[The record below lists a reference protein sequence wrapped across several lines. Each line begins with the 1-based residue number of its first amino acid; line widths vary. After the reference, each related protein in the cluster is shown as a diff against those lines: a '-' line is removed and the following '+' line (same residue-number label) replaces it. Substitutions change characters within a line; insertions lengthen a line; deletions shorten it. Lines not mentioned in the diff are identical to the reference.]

1 MQLNSNLFNNIL
13 KPVLFLLL
21 LTPTLWLIA
30 GLWLNML
37 GANPIENILH
47 TLGEW
52 ALRILLITLALS
64 PLRRLLNWTQ
74 LLQLRRMLGLF
85 TFYYASLH
93 LLGYLWFEQ
102 NFDLHSV
109 YKDVIDRPFILL
121 GMTAFLFLI
130 PLAITSTRNKMRQ
143 LGKRW
148 KLLHMLVY
156 PAVILGVL
164 HFWWLVK
171 ADTTE
176 PLIYAFFTMILL
188 AERLWRFKRGKKS
201 GA

>member
-1 MQLNSNLFNNIL
+1 MQLKANTFNNIF
-13 KPVLFLLL
+13 KPALFLILL
-21 LTPTLWLIA
+21 APTVWLITNF
-30 GLWLNML
+30 WLGTL
-37 GANPIENILH
+37 GANPIEHILH

-52 ALRILLITLALS
+52 ALRILLLTLALS

-74 LLQLRRMLGLF
+74 LVQLRRMLGLF

-93 LLGYLWFEQ
+93 LLCYLQFEQ
-102 NFDLHSV
+102 GFSLSGV
-109 YKDVIDRPFILL
+109 YTDVIDRPFILF
-121 GMTAFLFLI
+121 GMLAFLSLI

-143 LGKRW
+143 LGRRW

-156 PAVILGVL
+156 PAVIFAVV

-176 PLIYAFFTMILL
+176 PLIYALITCTLL
-188 AERLWRFKRGKKS
+188 AERLWRFNRGNIS

>member
-1 MQLNSNLFNNIL
+1 MQIKANLFNNIL
-13 KPVLFLLL
+13 KPALFLLL
-21 LTPTLWLIA
+21 LAPTLWLIA
-30 GLWLNML
+30 GLWLNTL

-47 TLGEW
+47 TLGDW
-52 ALRILLITLALS
+52 ALRTLLITLALS

-93 LLGYLWFEQ
+93 LLCYLWFEQ
-102 NFDLHSV
+102 NFDLSDV
-109 YKDVIDRPFILL
+109 YSDIVDRPFILL

-143 LGKRW
+143 LGPRW

-156 PAVILGVL
+156 PAVILSVL

-176 PLIYAFFTMILL
+176 PLIYALLAIILL

>member
-1 MQLNSNLFNNIL
+1 MQLQSNLFNNIL
-13 KPVLFLLL
+13 KPVLFLFL

-30 GLWLNML
+30 GLWLNTL

-47 TLGEW
+47 TLGDW

-64 PLRRLLNWTQ
+64 PLRRLLNWIQ

-93 LLGYLWFEQ
+93 LLCYLWFEQ
-102 NFDLHSV
+102 NFDLRSV
-109 YKDVIDRPFILL
+109 YNDIVDRPFILL
-121 GMTAFLFLI
+121 GMTAFLFLM

-143 LGKRW
+143 LGRRW

-156 PAVILGVL
+156 PAVILAVL

-176 PLIYAFFTMILL
+176 PLIYALFAFILL
-188 AERLWRFKRGKKS
+188 VERLWRFKRGNKS